1 MRPSSLPL
9 AVTALL
15 VLGAPVLAQ
24 TPAPAAPPSPPSVRW
39 TGYIQVRET
48 YRDGVGLTGSINRA
62 RLTAYGTLKD
72 VSWRVQGE
80 FRTGSVGTNKAS
92 VALKDAYVRY
102 KTGDFGIQAGQF
114 KTPFTMEFIRSLADV
129 ETADRSTASTSD
141 SIATAASSTTR
152 DGTARPPTACCPG
165 CSSS

>member
-1 MRPSSLPL
+1 MRPSSLAL

-24 TPAPAAPPSPPSVRW
+24 TPVPAAPPSRPSVRW

-102 KTGDFGIQAGQF
+102 KTGDFGI
-114 KTPFTMEFIRSLADV
+114 
-129 ETADRSTASTSD
+129 
-141 SIATAASSTTR
+141 
-152 DGTARPPTACCPG
+152 
-165 CSSS
+165 